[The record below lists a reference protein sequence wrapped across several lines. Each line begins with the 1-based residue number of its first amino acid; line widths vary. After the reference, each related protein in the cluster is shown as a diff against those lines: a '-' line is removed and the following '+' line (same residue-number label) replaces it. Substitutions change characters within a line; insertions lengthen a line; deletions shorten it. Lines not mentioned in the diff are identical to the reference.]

1 MKIFNGDD
9 GEEHKSGCSICLRE
23 FENGI
28 SISELA
34 CSHVFHMGCIV
45 NWFARGTNCP
55 LCRSREGLSENNS

>member
-1 MKIFNGDD
+1 MKIFSGGD
-9 GEEHKSGCSICLRE
+9 GEEHCSICLKT

-55 LCRSREGLSENNS
+55 LCRSREGLSETNS